1 MIMFPHEFELYRGW
15 ILKIASDIESL
26 VDSKIIRREQ
36 IEAIKIKDYS
46 NDSGT
51 MTKAYATVSVK
62 SDKPIFIPNNV
73 RPTSTNI
80 YENRE
85 TKEVVTTLN
94 YVFDVD
100 IERGV

>member
-1 MIMFPHEFELYRGW
+1 MILYPHEFELYHGW
-15 ILKIASDIESL
+15 ILKIASDVEGLVSSKIRRDQIES
-26 VDSKIIRREQ
+26 
-36 IEAIKIKDYS
+36 IKIKDYS

-51 MTKAYATVSVK
+51 MTKAYATIDIR
-62 SDKPIFIPNNV
+62 SDTKIVIPQGLK
-73 RPTSTNI
+73 PTSTNV
-80 YENRE
+80 YENKE

>member
-1 MIMFPHEFELYRGW
+1 MILYPHEFELYHGW
-15 ILKIASDIESL
+15 IIRIASDMERL
-26 VDSKIIRREQ
+26 VSSKIRRDQ
-36 IEAIKIKDYS
+36 IEAIKITDYS

-51 MTKAYATVSVK
+51 MTKAYATITVK
-62 SDKPIFIPNNV
+62 SGTPIVIPKDV
-73 RPTSTNI
+73 RPTSTNV
-80 YENRE
+80 YDNKE

>member
-1 MIMFPHEFELYRGW
+1 MILYPHEFELYCAW
-15 ILKIASDIESL
+15 ITKIYKDYGVLIGTG
-26 VDSKIIRREQ
+26 IRSGQ
-36 IEAIKIKDYS
+36 VEAIKIKDYS

-51 MTKAYATVSVK
+51 MTKAYATIDIR
-62 SDKPIFIPNNV
+62 SDTKIVIPQGLK
-73 RPTSTNI
+73 PTSTNV
-80 YENRE
+80 YENKE

>member
-1 MIMFPHEFELYRGW
+1 MILFPHEFELYSAW
-15 ILKIASDIESL
+15 VAKIYNDYGVLIGTGVKRERIET
-26 VDSKIIRREQ
+26 
-36 IEAIKIKDYS
+36 IKITDYS

-51 MTKAYATVSVK
+51 MTKAYATITVK
-62 SDKPIFIPNNV
+62 SDTPIVIPKDV
-73 RPTSTNI
+73 RPTSTNV
-80 YENRE
+80 YENKE